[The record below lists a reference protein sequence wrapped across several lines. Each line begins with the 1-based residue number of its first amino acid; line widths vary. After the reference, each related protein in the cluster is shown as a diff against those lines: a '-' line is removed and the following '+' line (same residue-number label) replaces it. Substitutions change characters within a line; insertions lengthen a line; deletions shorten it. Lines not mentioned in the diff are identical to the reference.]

1 MIAEMTNG
9 EKHAS
14 VNRLNETAAPNKQPG
29 CPEAAGVH
37 SPSPDGANG
46 RDAGGRFTRGN
57 PGGPGNPF
65 ARRIAELRRAAIA
78 TVTED
83 DIQAVITALI
93 AKAKQGDVAAA
104 RRTASDSRR
113 RRSIPIRSISRSGRS
128 FARPQSSPAR

>member
-1 MIAEMTNG
+1 MTAEMTNG
-9 EKHAS
+9 EKQAS
-14 VNRLNETAAPNKQPG
+14 VNRVNDTTAASKQPG

-104 RRTASDSRR
+104 RLLLAHSLGQPVAPVDADTLD
-113 RRSIPIRSISRSGRS
+113 
-128 FARPQSSPAR
+128 QQ